1 MAADPTAMSVDEAVR
16 AVRAD
21 SRRRQI
27 LKAAAK
33 VMQHTGFHQM
43 SMQALAEEAD
53 VSVGLLYNYFG
64 NKEEILRATITAI
77 LDAFRDQ
84 LEPAMAEVGD
94 DPVERLAAGIRR
106 FIEIVDE
113 NLDAVALTYRESRT
127 LDSAGRETL
136 KRLEIA
142 TSAPLRAVLT
152 EGIEAGV
159 MSPVDVDL
167 IVFDLVLLA
176 HGWSLKHWHFGHI
189 YTLDEYI
196 RLQTRFVLNTVLP
209 QDNHAHYRHLLEST

>member
-1 MAADPTAMSVDEAVR
+1 MAADPSAMSVDEAVR

-43 SMQALAEEAD
+43 SMQALADEAN

-84 LEPAMAEVGD
+84 LEPAMAAAGD

-106 FIEIVDE
+106 FVEIVDE

-127 LDSAGRETL
+127 LDPAGRETL

-152 EGIEAGV
+152 EGIDAGV
-159 MSPVDVDL
+159 MNPVDVDL

-176 HGWSLKHWHFGHI
+176 HGWSLKHWHFGRI

-196 RLQTRFVLNTVLP
+196 RSQTRFVLNTVLP
-209 QDNHAHYRHLLEST
+209 HHHRAHYRHLLEST

>member
-1 MAADPTAMSVDEAVR
+1 MSADPSELPIDEAVR
-16 AVRAD
+16 AVRAN

-27 LKAAAK
+27 LIAAAK
-33 VMQHTGFHQM
+33 VMQRTGFHQM
-43 SMQALAEEAD
+43 SMQALADEAN
-53 VSVGLLYNYFG
+53 VSVGLLYKYFG
-64 NKEEILRATITAI
+64 NKEEILLATITAI

-84 LEPAMAEVGD
+84 LEPAMAAAGP

-106 FIEIVDE
+106 FVEIVDE

-127 LDSAGRETL
+127 LDPTGREKL

-152 EGIEAGV
+152 EGIDAGI
-159 MSPVDVDL
+159 MNPVDVDL
-167 IVFDLVLLA
+167 MVFDLVLLA
-176 HGWSLKHWHFGHI
+176 HGWALKHWHFGRV
-189 YTLDEYI
+189 YSLDDYI

-209 QDNHAHYRHLLEST
+209 KTHRTRYRHLLE